1 MPTTNRKYHT
11 VFISLGSNMGDK
23 LENCRHA
30 VAALSALDLTR
41 VVACS
46 PFYKTEPVDYTDQDW
61 FINAVVKVETELTPQ
76 DLLARLKEIQQNAG
90 RTHDTVRFGPRIID
104 LDILFYDDRVIRTAG
119 LEVPHPRMHKRRFV
133 LQPICDIEPH
143 ILHPILKTTV
153 EHLLEQLDDDAQSV
167 ELYRCV

>member
-1 MPTTNRKYHT
+1 MTDNLHT
-11 VFISLGSNMGDK
+11 VFISLGSNLGDK
-23 LENCRHA
+23 LENCRQA
-30 VAALSALDLTR
+30 VATLSALDRTR

-46 PFYKTEPVDYTDQDW
+46 HFYKTEPVDYTDQDW
-61 FINAVVKVETELTPQ
+61 FINAVVKVETELPPQ
-76 DLLARLKEIQQNAG
+76 VLLARLKEIQQNAG